1 MRKEYGERLISGIVH
16 GDESNLH
23 AHFLVLPLST
33 TRGKPSLNARG
44 ITGGAIKLRKI
55 QDSYAKSV
63 SSLGLKRGVE
73 GSKSTHTTVKE
84 YYTSLNQAKK
94 TCKELGI
101 SPPPSYPEKYSVWN
115 KAILQLQETL
125 NNQQKIE
132 SNKVQSVIDKLIAT
146 NHKLMRQLQKYEHNT
161 KQNLGSR

>member
-73 GSKSTHTTVKE
+73 G
-84 YYTSLNQAKK
+84 LR
-94 TCKELGI
+94 G
-101 SPPPSYPEKYSVWN
+101 
-115 KAILQLQETL
+115 
-125 NNQQKIE
+125 
-132 SNKVQSVIDKLIAT
+132 
-146 NHKLMRQLQKYEHNT
+146 
-161 KQNLGSR
+161 